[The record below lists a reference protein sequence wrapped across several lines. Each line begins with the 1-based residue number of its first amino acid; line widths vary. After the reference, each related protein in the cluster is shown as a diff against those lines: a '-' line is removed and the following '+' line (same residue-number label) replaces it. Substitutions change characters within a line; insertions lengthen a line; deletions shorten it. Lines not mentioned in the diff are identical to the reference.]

1 MCEKEIVQLKMKL
14 ENFPIESL
22 SKENLIE
29 IIKGYDNAL
38 TNNTNKE
45 VEALKKRNKEL
56 ETDNEDLKG
65 RVEFFKDECSR
76 FIRKSKTLCQDIKAL
91 QKKYYEDI
99 NGYFMNEL
107 RQLRFNYGYGHPESY
122 DTDDDSDCE
131 E

>member
-1 MCEKEIVQLKMKL
+1 MKL